1 MAQQVWVYVECEAG
15 LPKKIGLELLNAGK
29 QLSNALNQPLA
40 AVVIGKEMDQAAAE
54 CAAFGADEVIVV
66 DSPKYEV
73 YQTEP
78 YADALTALAEKYN
91 PSVILMGA
99 TNNGR
104 DFGPRVACRL
114 KTGFVASCTDLSVTE
129 EGKVAWTR
137 LGFSGNLQTTVVQK
151 NSMPQMGSVR
161 PGVYEKRERK
171 ENPAVKVVDES
182 GIVANDSPLRAV
194 LLQSV
199 REAAGEILK
208 VEDADIIVSGGRGLG
223 KAENFSYIRDLAD
236 VLGAAVGASRA
247 AVDAG
252 WIPHAHQVGQTGKV
266 VGPRLYIACGISGA
280 VQHQAGM
287 SGSNVIVAINKDETA
302 PIFEIADYGI
312 VGDLFQV
319 LPILTEEVRKMK
331 GLA

>member
-1 MAQQVWVYVECEAG
+1 MAQQVWVYVECDAG
-15 LPKKIGLELLNAGK
+15 VPKKIGLELLTAGK
-29 QLSNALNQPLA
+29 QMADGLHQSLA
-40 AVVIGKEMDQAAAE
+40 AVLIGSGMAQAAAE
-54 CAAFGADEVIVV
+54 CAAFGAEEVILA
-66 DSPKYEV
+66 DAPQYER

-78 YADALTALAEKYN
+78 YADVLTALAEKYQ

-114 KTGFVASCTDLSVTE
+114 ETGFVAGCTGLSVTE
-129 EGKVAWTR
+129 DGKVAWTR
-137 LGFSGNLQTTVVQK
+137 LGFGGNLQTTVVQ
-151 NSMPQMGSVR
+151 NHSMPQMGSVR
-161 PGVYEKRERK
+161 PGVYAKGERDDSR
-171 ENPAVKVVDES
+171 PLKVVDES
-182 GIVANDSPLRAV
+182 QLLPADKPLGTV
-194 LLQSV
+194 LLESV

-223 KAENFSYIRDLAD
+223 KAENFSYVQALAD
-236 VLGAAVGASRA
+236 ALGAAVGASRA

-287 SGSNVIVAINKDETA
+287 SGSNMIVAINKDETA
-302 PIFEIADYGI
+302 PIFDIADYGI

-319 LPILTEEVRKMK
+319 LPVLTEEIKKMK
-331 GLA
+331 GME